1 MAHGRAAAW
10 PQKRLMSPGARLRHN
25 QPMPP
30 TVAIDQPRAVAF
42 DILQAVL
49 RQRLPLDD
57 LLAGHR
63 DLHSLPSRDRG
74 FVRALVATALRR
86 LGQIDAIL
94 AACLERPLP
103 GRASAIED
111 LLRLGIAQLLF
122 LRVPAHAAVDTTVA
136 LVARRGGEAGFK
148 GLVNAVLRRVD
159 REREALLAATARVA
173 NLPDWLRW
181 SWVDAY
187 GADTAAAI
195 GAALADEPPLDFTV
209 QGDPTVWAS
218 ALGAEIL
225 PTGSLRRPAE
235 LGGPV
240 DELPGFAEGAWWVQD
255 AAAALPARLLGDVAG
270 RRVADLCAA
279 PGGKTAQLAAAG
291 ATVLAVDRSA
301 PRLQKVADNLA
312 RLGLGAE
319 LVVADAA
326 QWQPPDPLDAVL
338 LDAPCSSTGTIRRHP
353 DIAWLKRPADVAKL
367 AQLQDRLLLNAV
379 QGLAPGGRLVFCTCS
394 LQPEEGPARIAALL
408 AAGAPVE
415 REPIAAAEVAG
426 QSELITAE
434 GDLRTLP
441 CHWPQAGGLDG
452 FYAARLR
459 RR

>member
-1 MAHGRAAAW
+1 MPRRG
-10 PQKRLMSPGARLRHN
+10 QLRHN
-25 QPMPP
+25 RPMAP
-30 TVAIDQPRAVAF
+30 TLLVDQPRAVAL
-42 DILQAVL
+42 DLLQAVL
-49 RQRLPLDD
+49 RQRQPLDD
-57 LLAGHR
+57 LLSGHAA
-63 DLHSLPSRDRG
+63 LNALPLRDRG
-74 FVRALVATALRR
+74 FVRALVATVLRR

-103 GRASAIED
+103 GRAAAIED

-122 LRVPAHAAVDTTVA
+122 LRVPAYAAVDTTVA

-187 GADTAAAI
+187 GAEVTAAI
-195 GAALADEPPLDFTV
+195 GAALADEPPLDVTV
-209 QGDPTVWAS
+209 QGDPAVWAS
-218 ALGAEIL
+218 ALGAELL

-240 DELPGFAEGAWWVQD
+240 DELP
-255 AAAALPARLLGDVAG
+255 ARLLGDVAG
-270 RRVADLCAA
+270 RKVADLCAA

-291 ATVLAVDRSA
+291 AAVLAVDRSA

-312 RLGLGAE
+312 RLGLAAE

-353 DIAWLKRPADVAKL
+353 DI
-367 AQLQDRLLLNAV
+367 
-379 QGLAPGGRLVFCTCS
+379 
-394 LQPEEGPARIAALL
+394 
-408 AAGAPVE
+408 
-415 REPIAAAEVAG
+415 
-426 QSELITAE
+426 
-434 GDLRTLP
+434 
-441 CHWPQAGGLDG
+441 
-452 FYAARLR
+452 
-459 RR
+459 

>member
-1 MAHGRAAAW
+1 
-10 PQKRLMSPGARLRHN
+10 MSPAI
-25 QPMPP
+25 
-30 TVAIDQPRAVAF
+30 AIDQPRAVAL
-42 DILQAVL
+42 DVLQAVL
-49 RQRLPLDD
+49 RQRMPLDD
-57 LLAGHR
+57 LLAGQR
-63 DLHSLPSRDRG
+63 DLHALPPRDRA
-74 FVRALVATALRR
+74 FVRALVATVLRR

-103 GRASAIED
+103 GRATAIED
-111 LLRLGIAQLLF
+111 LLRLGLAQLLF

-159 REREALLAATARVA
+159 RERDALLAATAMVA

-181 SWVDAY
+181 SWVDTY
-187 GADTAAAI
+187 GAEVAAAI
-195 GAALADEPPLDFTV
+195 AAALADEPPLDFTV
-209 QGDPTVWAS
+209 RGDPEVWAQ
-218 ALGAEIL
+218 ALGAELL

-235 LGGPV
+235 LGGAI
-240 DELPGFAEGAWWVQD
+240 EGLPGFAEGAWWVQD
-255 AAAALPARLLGDVAG
+255 AAAALPVRLLGDVAG

-291 ATVLAVDRSA
+291 ADVLAVDRSA
-301 PRLQKVADNLA
+301 PRLQKVAENLA

-319 LVVADAA
+319 LVVADAV
-326 QWQPPDPLDAVL
+326 QWQPPAAVDAVL
-338 LDAPCSSTGTIRRHP
+338 LDAPCSATGTIRRHP
-353 DIAWLKRPADVAKL
+353 DIAWLKRPGDVAKL
-367 AQLQDRLLLNAV
+367 AQLQDRLLAAAV
-379 QGLAPGGRLVFCTCS
+379 NCLAPGGRLVFCTCS
-394 LQPEEGPARIAALL
+394 LQPEEGPARVAALL

-415 REPIAAAEVAG
+415 REPIEAGEIAG
-426 QSELITAE
+426 QCQFITGE